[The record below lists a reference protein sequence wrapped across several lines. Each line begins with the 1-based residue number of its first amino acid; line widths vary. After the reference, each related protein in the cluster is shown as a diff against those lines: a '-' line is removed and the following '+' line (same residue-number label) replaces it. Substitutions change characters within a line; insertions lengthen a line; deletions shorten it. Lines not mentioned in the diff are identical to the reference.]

1 MSRTNPFKK
10 KRRAASRTLLM
21 YSEGL
26 EDEIFLKHIRALYSR
41 DSGVGVKIRNGKGG
55 HPADVIINA
64 ANEPG
69 DYDRRIVILDNDFPE
84 ADMRLA
90 RQEAEKRNIM
100 LLENTPCLEAV
111 LLAILNDGKSYA
123 DKQSPW
129 CKKEFES
136 KHLDSKKRTDVRE
149 YEKIF
154 SKIKLDGVRP
164 KVPELDKI
172 ISLMEGK

>member
-10 KRRAASRTLLM
+10 KHRAASRTLLM
-21 YSEGL
+21 YGEGL
-26 EDEIFLKHIRALYSR
+26 EDEIFLKHIRSLYSR

-55 HPADVIINA
+55 HPVDVIINA

-69 DYDRRIVILDNDFPE
+69 DYDQKIVILDNDFPE

-90 RQEAEKRNIM
+90 RQEAEKRNII
-100 LLENTPCLEAV
+100 LLENTPCLEAL

-123 DKQSPW
+123 DKQSLW

-136 KHLDSKKRTDVRE
+136 KHLDSKKRTDIRE
-149 YEKIF
+149 YEKLF
-154 SKIKLDGVRP
+154 SKIKLDAVRS
-164 KVPELDKI
+164 KIPELNMI